1 MISQSQTSAIFRT
14 TLSKN
19 KSQKIAH
26 PIYDPLQILFMDKG
40 GVEDRLWEDLGEAN
54 GVDGF
59 FVNFLERI
67 FNGFQ

>member
-1 MISQSQTSAIFRT
+1 M
-14 TLSKN
+14 
-19 KSQKIAH
+19 
-26 PIYDPLQILFMDKG
+26 
-40 GVEDRLWEDLGEAN
+40 EDRLWEDLGEAN